1 MSTII
6 GEAPVIRMDELPGDY
21 FLLGLDAPAQAARTR
36 PGHFYMLGMPGARLS
51 HDPLLNRPIS
61 ALDVRPGPDGA
72 PAEILFLIKKVG
84 RGTRL
89 LGRVRPGDR
98 LLCHGPL
105 GRPFPDP
112 PAGARLSLVGGGV
125 GIAPLYLCARE
136 WGRTAEVTLFY
147 GGRTAAELPMAGAFA
162 ETGIRC
168 GRLVTEDGSRG
179 EAGLVTAPFA
189 DFANQGAVD
198 LIYTCGPNPMME
210 AVFRIAAEQE
220 IPVWVSMENRMG
232 CGLGACL
239 GCAIPVQTEGGTTML
254 RVCREGPV
262 FDGRSIAWTA
272 LR

>member
-112 PAGARLSLVGGGV
+112 PPAPGCPWWAAAWASPRCTCARGSGAGPPRSPSFTAAGRRRNFPWPGRSRRRGSGAGA
-125 GIAPLYLCARE
+125 
-136 WGRTAEVTLFY
+136 W
-147 GGRTAAELPMAGAFA
+147 
-162 ETGIRC
+162 
-168 GRLVTEDGSRG
+168 
-179 EAGLVTAPFA
+179 
-189 DFANQGAVD
+189 
-198 LIYTCGPNPMME
+198 
-210 AVFRIAAEQE
+210 
-220 IPVWVSMENRMG
+220 
-232 CGLGACL
+232 
-239 GCAIPVQTEGGTTML
+239 
-254 RVCREGPV
+254 
-262 FDGRSIAWTA
+262 
-272 LR
+272 